1 MWFVFKS
8 GTQWQDTL
16 VPIKSFLIAVFAK
29 QLAFLKLELQWI
41 DYLPLIKQT
50 SIQVIL
56 CLDAAPNLQNLFVS
70 HNNCFLALSRK
81 GSVLLGRLCSIFTF
95 SKIQLSLHTTTGS
108 WLDLESRKYDPLD
121 FE

>member
-70 HNNCFLALSRK
+70 HTNAK
-81 GSVLLGRLCSIFTF
+81 
-95 SKIQLSLHTTTGS
+95 KI
-108 WLDLESRKYDPLD
+108 EVFK
-121 FE
+121 